1 MEAMTLALKYELTV
15 NGKQAY
21 WLNARPMNYRLPA
34 GFLQAAKVDV
44 EQIIPFAIH
53 GLGSVLVEEV
63 LKNYTIVVSWD
74 ELFGEAG
81 QFWLDRLSAGVSR
94 SHLFLYALRD
104 GEITPLLKHD
114 DFATRVYGNGEL
126 DGAGNV
132 FLLRN
137 KMYSNEIDWG
147 LDVGREILPREM
159 WVMLNSGKLIGIPL
173 DNFPGLATATQAQL
187 NDYVVTDISIRWP
200 QIEMKISVDELLA
213 NS

>member
-21 WLNARPMNYRLPA
+21 WLNARPMNYRLPV
-34 GFLQAAKVDV
+34 GFLQAAKIDV

-53 GLGSVLVEEV
+53 GLGNALIGDV
-63 LKNYTIVVSWD
+63 LKHYTIVVDWA
-74 ELFGEAG
+74 ELFGESG
-81 QFWLDRLSAGVSR
+81 QFWLDRLSAGT
-94 SHLFLYALRD
+94 LLPDLCLYALRD
-104 GEITPLLKHD
+104 GEIAHLLTHD
-114 DFATRVYGNGEL
+114 HFSTRVYGDGEL

-132 FLLRN
+132 FLLMN